1 MNRILAAF
9 AALALLAIAPALTL
23 GQPAYPP
30 PDQPAQTAPS
40 DQTQMTQPSEITPE
54 ETAPAE
60 APAVEVPAAT
70 APATSTFVGMITDI
84 TLTCDGS
91 TRDTC
96 HAFVSLTAAPAS
108 VSSGGGRES
117 EHSAIVGDA
126 PTLTLYVPASAT
138 ITWHGMQVPVS
149 ALTVGDVISIDYRTD
164 ASGFHTASAVTLQ
177 ARLGH

>member
-9 AALALLAIAPALTL
+9 AALALLVITPALTL

-30 PDQPAQTAPS
+30 SDQPAQTTPS

-54 ETAPAE
+54 ETASA
-60 APAVEVPAAT
+60 EVPAAT
-70 APATSTFVGMITDI
+70 APATTTFVGMITDI

-117 EHSAIVGDA
+117 EHSAITGDA
-126 PTLTLYVPASAT
+126 PILTLYVPASAT
-138 ITWHGMQVPVS
+138 VTWHGMRVPVS
-149 ALTVGDVISIDYRTD
+149 ALTVGDVISIDYWTE
-164 ASGFHTASAVTLQ
+164 ASGFHTASAVTVQ
-177 ARLGH
+177 TRLGR